1 MALQNSS
8 CHKYL
13 NDVPVRLMIRNNCNL
28 FFFLRCL
35 IHMNKKVSTRFY
47 FLAKSL
53 NQKVTY
59 SIPLNVV

>member
-28 FFFLRCL
+28 FFFPSLFNSHEQESIYAIL
-35 IHMNKKVSTRFY
+35 FFGKKFESEG
-47 FLAKSL
+47 
-53 NQKVTY
+53 N
-59 SIPLNVV
+59 I